1 MFAVDIVN
9 FARCSVFFFF
19 FFEMVA
25 NAKADT
31 CALLLRMFTFE
42 FLTQLFLDRFVD
54 ISVDV
59 RVECVKR
66 AKEFLKHHPDLVTDV
81 TGDFF
86 LVDLLLAKY
95 NNVQYNETTLTR
107 AFKQTKQ

>member
-1 MFAVDIVN
+1 
-9 FARCSVFFFF
+9 
-19 FFEMVA
+19 MVA

-31 CALLLRMFTFE
+31 CALLVRMYTFQ

-66 AKEFLKHHPDLVTDV
+66 AKEFLKYHPDLVTDV

-86 LVDLLLAKY
+86 WLICYFL
-95 NNVQYNETTLTR
+95 NTTVHNTMKLH
-107 AFKQTKQ
+107 